1 MYNRAAN
8 AVSFEVI
15 EKPEHAY
22 EAAKAFGKMQR
33 LCLDLNPKDFYE
45 TIPGFHNLDIRYE
58 KFDRVLSCG
67 DKERLFNAE
76 EEIEFVLGQQKIAE
90 TITSLTKSGDLP
102 IRITHN
108 DTKLNNVLLDQKT
121 GKGICVIDLD
131 TLMPGIVLYDFGDMV
146 RTFTSPV
153 AEDEKDVTKVVLREE
168 ILEALAKGYLSELS
182 AFLTKPEKQ
191 YLLMGAKYMI
201 LIIGLRFLTD
211 YLQNDVYFKTKYAD
225 HNLVRARNQFALLRN
240 LVDNEARLNSII
252 SKHI

>member
-1 MYNRAAN
+1 MALSAMGSPCSAAS
-8 AVSFEVI
+8 AIAFDVSLAGGMSLSGLSALI
-15 EKPEHAY
+15 S
-22 EAAKAFGKMQR
+22 
-33 LCLDLNPKDFYE
+33 L
-45 TIPGFHNLDIRYE
+45 IIR
-58 KFDRVLSCG
+58 
-67 DKERLFNAE
+67 
-76 EEIEFVLGQQKIAE
+76 
-90 TITSLTKSGDLP
+90 
-102 IRITHN
+102 
-108 DTKLNNVLLDQKT
+108 DTV
-121 GKGICVIDLD
+121 
-131 TLMPGIVLYDFGDMV
+131 
-146 RTFTSPV
+146 FTSPV

-168 ILEALAKGYLSELS
+168 IFESLAKGYLSELS